1 MKTSLY
7 NGANL
12 AYIGDAYYE
21 LKIREYC
28 LNKGITHQ
36 YELHKEC
43 VKYVSAK
50 AHAKI
55 VSKMLLENFLTEEE
69 VSIYKRGRNHNFHS
83 NRKNLDM
90 GEYCASSGFEALV
103 GYYYLEKNFQRLEE
117 IITFSICTIED
128 EGEKN
133 E

>member
-1 MKTSLY
+1 MKTMLY

-21 LKIREYC
+21 LIIREHC
-28 LNKGITHQ
+28 LKKGITHQ

-55 VSKMLLENFLTEEE
+55 VNRMLEENFLTEDE

-90 GEYCASSGFEALV
+90 KEYCASSGFEALV
-103 GYYYLEKNFQRLEE
+103 GYYYLEKNLKRLEE
-117 IITFSICTIED
+117 IIVFSIKTIED
-128 EGEKN
+128 EGENN

>member
-1 MKTSLY
+1 MKSILL

-28 LNKGITHQ
+28 LNKGITQQHK
-36 YELHKEC
+36 LHKEC

-50 AHAKI
+50 GHAKI
-55 VSKMLLENFLTEEE
+55 INKMLEENFLNDEE
-69 VSIYKRGRNHNFHS
+69 VSIYKRGRNHDFHA

-90 GEYCASSGFEALV
+90 GEYLASSGFEALV
-103 GYYYLEKNFQRLEE
+103 GYYYLEKNFERLDK
-117 IITFSICTIED
+117 IIEFSIRTIE
-128 EGEKN
+128 EKGEKN